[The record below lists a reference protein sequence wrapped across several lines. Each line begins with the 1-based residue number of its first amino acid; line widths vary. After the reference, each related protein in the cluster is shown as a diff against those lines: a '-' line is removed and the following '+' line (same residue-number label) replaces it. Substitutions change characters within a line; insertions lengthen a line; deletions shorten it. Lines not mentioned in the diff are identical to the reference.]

1 MTTSFRFADWPLR
14 AKMAALL
21 VATALLPLAIWT
33 YIDLRQDQARLLERQ
48 EPPRGPWRPDRARAR
63 QLQSR
68 LPALGRQDG
77 PTSRLRGLLQRRR

>member
-21 VATALLPLAIWT
+21 VATALLPPVNWA

-48 EPPRGPWRPDRARAR
+48 EPPRGPCDRIANE
-63 QLQSR
+63 LDSFH
-68 LPALGRQDG
+68 LGY
-77 PTSRLRGLLQRRR
+77 QRSVDRMV